1 MANLV
6 FYDFET
12 CSSNVSYGQIIQ
24 AAAVLVNDEFQELD
38 RYEGRCKLSPGI
50 IPEAM
55 ALIVNKTTPKM
66 LKETN
71 LSHYQMVRQMM
82 EKFSQWKNSIFI
94 GYNSI
99 NFDEEFLRRTLFKN
113 LDYPYLTVTNGN
125 ERADLFNL
133 ARASH
138 LYYPGCIKTPISDK
152 NNPVFKLDKLA
163 PMNGIKH
170 NDAHSAIADVL
181 ATVEIAKLLSKNAP
195 NVWKASL
202 MTTSKDKTF
211 AIIKNELTFCT
222 DFFYYGKSFP
232 FILTFLCEHPRWG
245 YPMCFDLKMDPKIY
259 FKLSINELRK
269 ELKKTPK
276 VIRTIKHKKHPI
288 IMNSSY
294 GVNFKGYKEIGLKKL
309 QERAKLVKENKD
321 FTEKVETI
329 LDDEARE
336 KQDQDTQ
343 EDIYAEESIYTKFTS
358 REDNAIMPAFHKA
371 NWKEKFLILQKFKDE
386 RLRYFGKKILYEES
400 PKSLPDEEYI
410 AIHQEVAKK
419 VLSTNKER
427 WNTIPRTYSEI
438 DTLRNKFKED
448 KEKLK
453 ILNEINLYVEE
464 MEKMYEEA
472 LTLKKKLLN

>member
-1 MANLV
+1 MAN
-6 FYDFET
+6 FIFFDFET

-24 AAAVLVNDEFQELD
+24 AAAVLVNDDFQELD

-55 ALIVNKTTPKM
+55 ALIVNKTTPKI

-71 LSHYQMVRQMM
+71 LSHYQMIRQMM
-82 EKFSQWKNSIFI
+82 EKFNKWKNSIFI

-125 ERADLFNL
+125 ERADLFSL

-138 LYYPGCIKTPISDK
+138 LYYPSCIKTPISDK

-181 ATVEIAKLLSKNAP
+181 ATVEIAKLLSKTAP
-195 NVWKASL
+195 NVWKAGL
-202 MTTSKDKTF
+202 MTTNKDKSLEL
-211 AIIKNELTFCT
+211 IKNEITFCT
-222 DFFYYGKSFP
+222 DFFYYGRSFP
-232 FILTFLCEHPRWG
+232 FVLTFVCEHPQWG
-245 YPMCFDLKMDPKIY
+245 YPMCFDLKADPTNY
-259 FKLSINELRK
+259 FNLSAKELKK

-294 GVNFKGYKEIGLKKL
+294 GMNFDGYKKIGASKLK
-309 QERAKLVKENKD
+309 ERAKLIRENKD
-321 FTEKVETI
+321 FINMVSAA

-336 KQDQDTQ
+336 KQDFETQ
-343 EDIYAEESIYTKFTS
+343 EEIYAEESIYKKFTTK
-358 REDNAIMPAFHKA
+358 EDNAIMPSFHRA
-371 NWKEKFLILQKFKDE
+371 EWKEKFLVLQKFKDE

-400 PKSLPDEEYI
+400 PESLPKDEYDV
-410 AIHQEVAKK
+410 IHKEVAIR
-419 VLSTNKER
+419 VLSTNKEK
-427 WNTIPRTYSEI
+427 WNTIPRTYAEI

-453 ILNEINLYVEE
+453 MLDEINLYIEE
-464 MEKMYEEA
+464 LEKRYQ
-472 LTLKKKLLN
+472 KVS

>member
-24 AAAVLVNDEFQELD
+24 AAAVLVNDNFQELD
-38 RYEGRCKLSPGI
+38 RYEGRCRLSPGI

-55 ALIVNKTTPKM
+55 ALIVNKSSPKI
-66 LKETN
+66 LKEAN
-71 LSHYQMVRQMM
+71 LSHYQMIRQMM
-82 EKFSQWKNSIFI
+82 KKFNQWKNSIFI

-125 ERADLFNL
+125 ERADLFSL

-152 NNPVFKLDKLA
+152 NNPIFKLDKLA
-163 PMNGIKH
+163 PMNGIQHK
-170 NDAHSAIADVL
+170 DAHSAISDVL
-181 ATVEIAKLLSKNAP
+181 ATVEIAKLLRKNAP

-202 MTTSKDKTF
+202 MTTNKDK
-211 AIIKNELTFCT
+211 ALQLIKNELTFCT

-232 FILTFLCEHPRWG
+232 FVLTFLCEHPQWG
-245 YPMCFDLKMDPKIY
+245 YPMCFNLMKDPELYFNLSTTELK
-259 FKLSINELRK
+259 K

-294 GVNFKGYKEIGLKKL
+294 AMNFSGYKELGLTKL
-309 QERAKLVKENKD
+309 KERAKLIKKNED
-321 FTEKVETI
+321 FASRVASV

-336 KQDQDTQ
+336 REDEGSQ
-343 EDIYAEESIYTKFTS
+343 EEVYAEESIYKKFTS
-358 REDNAIMPAFHKA
+358 KEDNAIMPSFHKA
-371 NWKEKFLILQKFKDE
+371 EWKEKFLVLQKFKDE
-386 RLRYFGKKILYEES
+386 RLRYFGKKILYEEN
-400 PKSLPDEEYI
+400 PKSLPKDEYESMHKEI
-410 AIHQEVAKK
+410 AAR
-419 VLSTNKER
+419 VLSTNKEK

-448 KEKLK
+448 KEKLNM
-453 ILNEINLYVEE
+453 LNEINLYIEE
-464 MEKMYEEA
+464 MEKMYQ
-472 LTLKKKLLN
+472 KVS

>member
-1 MANLV
+1 MPNLV

-24 AAAVLVNDEFQELD
+24 AAAVLVNDNFQELD

-82 EKFSQWKNSIFI
+82 EKFNQWKNSIFI

-125 ERADLFNL
+125 ERADLFGL

-152 NNPVFKLDKLA
+152 NNPVFKLDQLA

-170 NDAHSAIADVL
+170 NDAHSAISDVL
-181 ATVEIAKLLSKNAP
+181 ATIEIAKLLSKSAP

-202 MTTSKDKTF
+202 LTTSKDKTMQ
-211 AIIKNELTFCT
+211 IIKNELTFCT

-232 FILTFLCEHPRWG
+232 FVLTFLCEHPQWG
-245 YPMCFDLKMDPKIY
+245 YPMCFDLKEDPNFY
-259 FKLSINELRK
+259 FNLEKNELK
-269 ELKKTPK
+269 KALNKTPK
-276 VIRTIKHKKHPI
+276 VVRTIKHKKHPI
-288 IMNSSY
+288 IMNSKY
-294 GVNFKGYKEIGLKKL
+294 GMNFEIYKKIGLNKL
-309 QERAKLVKENKD
+309 QERAKLIQKNKEFANRVSK
-321 FTEKVETI
+321 I
-329 LDDEARE
+329 MDEDLRE
-336 KQDQDTQ
+336 KQDFDSQ
-343 EDIYAEESIYTKFTS
+343 EDVYAEESIYKKFTTK
-358 REDNAIMPAFHKA
+358 EDNAIMPAFHKA
-371 NWKEKFLILQKFKDE
+371 EWKEKFLILQKFKDE

-400 PKSLPDEEYI
+400 PESLPKDEYETMHKEI
-410 AIHQEVAKK
+410 ASR
-419 VLSTNKER
+419 VLSSNKEN

-438 DTLRNKFKED
+438 DTLRNKFKD
-448 KEKLK
+448 DNEKLK
-453 ILNEINLYVEE
+453 MLNEINSYIEE
-464 MEKMYEEA
+464 IEKVYQKA
-472 LTLKKKLLN
+472 S